1 MSSGEALEQH
11 KPDFVPA
18 PEDQCDTK
26 RWYNNIVDLYGHPVG
41 GARRI
46 TKTWMRGDRLQ
57 KFYTAILLEEQDK
70 TEWSAPE
77 ADCNHGVCH
86 LHPNG
91 HHPPSGVKKRY
102 VEIMQLHCCDD
113 VRKARS
119 KTELVFALVQV
130 DLLQAKENG
139 GDWDEQRIAEL
150 AINAV
155 GNALR

>member
-1 MSSGEALEQH
+1 MLQGDALVQH
-11 KPDFVPA
+11 EPDFVPA

-26 RWYNNIVDLYGHPVG
+26 RWYNDIDDLYGNPMKD
-41 GARRI
+41 ARRI
-46 TKTWMRGDRLQ
+46 TKTWKRGPHLQ
-57 KFYTAILLEEQDK
+57 KFYTAILLKKQGKD
-70 TEWSAPE
+70 EWSAPE

-119 KTELVFALVQV
+119 KTERVFALVEL
-130 DLLQAKENG
+130 DLLQARENG
-139 GDWDEQRIAEL
+139 GDWDEQRIAEF
-150 AINAV
+150 AV
-155 GNALR
+155 RAVDKASH